1 MKKINKQSL
10 QQTIQQ
16 MGQSEMGQSD
26 MGMPQTG
33 MPQMGQPQMGMPQQP
48 QMGMPQ
54 MGMPQMGQPQMGQP
68 QMGQPQM
75 GMGGGGGAANGGSYL
90 PDGKTDTF
98 PSAIDTYMMNR
109 QTSQTPV
116 RGAIDPRSAYG
127 SGFNSAMQQPPE
139 EEEFDEVEEEEEDD
153 MDNAEDAMAEGYKSQ
168 FRDSI
173 ISLLGDSNVSASL
186 VEQLEGVFEAAVQD
200 RVEKNV
206 TIVLEEVDQNV
217 KTYLS
222 NVTNNL
228 VEKVDDYLEYVVEE
242 WMTDNAVAVEQG
254 IKTQI
259 AENFIT
265 GLKNLFENHY
275 IDVPAEKY
283 NVLDE
288 LYAQNKGLHEQLN
301 HRMNDNINLKKEVA
315 LTECAG
321 IFVAETKDLADTQV
335 AKLQAL
341 MENVS
346 FGGPEEYR
354 NKLSA
359 IKDSYLN
366 NARQY
371 SAPRIMHEEQTFSKV
386 KEVPTTLVEGYASA
400 LGRINKKV

>member
-1 MKKINKQSL
+1 
-10 QQTIQQ
+10 
-16 MGQSEMGQSD
+16 
-26 MGMPQTG
+26 
-33 MPQMGQPQMGMPQQP
+33 
-48 QMGMPQ
+48 
-54 MGMPQMGQPQMGQP
+54 
-68 QMGQPQM
+68 
-75 GMGGGGGAANGGSYL
+75 
-90 PDGKTDTF
+90 
-98 PSAIDTYMMNR
+98 
-109 QTSQTPV
+109 
-116 RGAIDPRSAYG
+116 
-127 SGFNSAMQQPPE
+127 
-139 EEEFDEVEEEEEDD
+139 
-153 MDNAEDAMAEGYKSQ
+153 MDNTEDAMAEGYKSQ

-173 ISLLGDSNVSASL
+173 ISLLGDSNVSSSL

-206 TIVLEEVDQNV
+206 SIVLEEVDQNV

-301 HRMNDNINLKKEVA
+301 QRMNDNINLKKEVA

>member
-1 MKKINKQSL
+1 MKKNNKKSL
-10 QQTIQQ
+10 HETIKQ
-16 MGQSEMGQSD
+16 MGQ
-26 MGMPQTG
+26 
-33 MPQMGQPQMGMPQQP
+33 
-48 QMGMPQ
+48 
-54 MGMPQMGQPQMGQP
+54 PQMGQPQMGQP

-75 GMGGGGGAANGGSYL
+75 GMPMGAGGPANGGAYL
-90 PDGKTDTF
+90 PDGKTDMF
-98 PSAIDTYMMNR
+98 PAPIDTNMMNR
-109 QTSQTPV
+109 ATSQVPV
-116 RGAIDPRSAYG
+116 RGQPDPRSSYG
-127 SGFNSAMQQPPE
+127 MGFNSSSQEQPLE
-139 EEEFDEVEEEEEDD
+139 DENIDEVEEEEEED

-168 FRDSI
+168 FRDAI
-173 ISLLGDSNVSASL
+173 TNLLGDSNVSASL

-206 TIVLEEVDQNV
+206 SIVLEEVDQNV

-301 HRMNDNINLKKEVA
+301 QRMNDNINLKKEVA

>member
-1 MKKINKQSL
+1 MKKNNKKSL
-10 QQTIQQ
+10 HETIK
-16 MGQSEMGQSD
+16 
-26 MGMPQTG
+26 
-33 MPQMGQPQMGMPQQP
+33 
-48 QMGMPQ
+48 
-54 MGMPQMGQPQMGQP
+54 QMGQPQMGQP
-68 QMGQPQM
+68 QIGDPNL
-75 GMGGGGGAANGGSYL
+75 GMRDHFNGTATL
-90 PDGKTDTF
+90 PDGKTSMVPT
-98 PSAIDTYMMNR
+98 PIDTNMMNR
-109 QTSQTPV
+109 ATSRTPV
-116 RGAIDPRSAYG
+116 RGQPDPRSAYG
-127 SGFNSAMQQPPE
+127 YGFNSNQQQPE
-139 EEEFDEVEEEEEDD
+139 EDENVEDVESEEEDK
-153 MDNAEDAMAEGYKSQ
+153 MDNEEDAMAEGYKSQ
-168 FRDSI
+168 FRDAISSI
-173 ISLLGDSNVSASL
+173 LGDSNVSASL

-206 TIVLEEVDQNV
+206 AIVLEEVDQNV

-301 HRMNDNINLKKEVA
+301 QRMNDNINLKKEVA

>member
-1 MKKINKQSL
+1 MKKNNKKSL
-10 QQTIQQ
+10 HETIQQ
-16 MGQSEMGQSD
+16 MGQ
-26 MGMPQTG
+26 
-33 MPQMGQPQMGMPQQP
+33 
-48 QMGMPQ
+48 
-54 MGMPQMGQPQMGQP
+54 QPQMGQP

-75 GMGGGGGAANGGSYL
+75 GDQNLGMSNHFNGTATL
-90 PDGKTDTF
+90 PDGKTSMVPT
-98 PSAIDTYMMNR
+98 PIDTNMMNR
-109 QTSQTPV
+109 ATSQVPV
-116 RGAIDPRSAYG
+116 RGAADARSAYAT
-127 SGFNSAMQQPPE
+127 GFNSGVSQEPE
-139 EEEFDEVEEEEEDD
+139 EEEEVDETEEEDD
-153 MDNAEDAMAEGYKSQ
+153 MDNEEVAEGYKSQ
-168 FRDSI
+168 FRDAI

-206 TIVLEEVDQNV
+206 AIVLEEVDQNV

-301 HRMNDNINLKKEVA
+301 QRMNDNINLKKEVA

-321 IFVAETKDLADTQV
+321 IFVAETKDLADTQI

>member
-1 MKKINKQSL
+1 MKKNNKQSL
-10 QQTIQQ
+10 QQLIKQ
-16 MGQSEMGQSD
+16 MGQSEMGQ
-26 MGMPQTG
+26 
-33 MPQMGQPQMGMPQQP
+33 PQMGQSE
-48 QMGMPQ
+48 
-54 MGMPQMGQPQMGQP
+54 MGQP

-75 GMGGGGGAANGGSYL
+75 GMPQMGQQPQMGMSQMGQPQMGQQPQMGMGGAGGAVNGGSYL

-116 RGAIDPRSAYG
+116 RGAIDPRSAYS
-127 SGFNSAMQQPPE
+127 SGFNSGMQLPPE
-139 EEEFDEVEEEEEDD
+139 EEEFDEVEEEEDD

-168 FRDSI
+168 FRDAISSI
-173 ISLLGDSNVSASL
+173 LGDSNVSASL

-301 HRMNDNINLKKEVA
+301 QRMNDNINLKKEVA

-321 IFVAETKDLADTQV
+321 IFVAETKDLADTQI

>member
-1 MKKINKQSL
+1 MKQNNKKSL
-10 QQTIQQ
+10 KQTIQH
-16 MGQSEMGQSD
+16 MAQSMSSQ
-26 MGMPQTG
+26 P
-33 MPQMGQPQMGMPQQP
+33 PMGQPQMSAQSMDKPQGNQP
-48 QMGMPQ
+48 QVGVPEKGRPEIMGVQQMGMQ
-54 MGMPQMGQPQMGQP
+54 T
-68 QMGQPQM
+68 
-75 GMGGGGGAANGGSYL
+75 GAANGEVYM
-90 PDGKTDTF
+90 PDGKTAMF
-98 PSAIDTYMMNR
+98 PSPVDTNMMNR
-109 QTSQTPV
+109 GTSQTPL
-116 RGAIDPRSAYG
+116 RGAVDARSAYS
-127 SGFNSAMQQPPE
+127 SGFNSGMQQPQPPE
-139 EEEFDEVEEEEEDD
+139 EEFDEYEEEEEEEDD
-153 MDNAEDAMAEGYKSQ
+153 AGEGMAEGYKSQ

-173 ISLLGDSNVSASL
+173 ISLLGDSNVSSSL

-206 TIVLEEVDQNV
+206 AIVLEEVDQNV

-301 HRMNDNINLKKEVA
+301 QRMNDNINLKKEVA

>member
-1 MKKINKQSL
+1 MKKNNKKSL
-10 QQTIQQ
+10 HETIQQ
-16 MGQSEMGQSD
+16 MGQ
-26 MGMPQTG
+26 
-33 MPQMGQPQMGMPQQP
+33 
-48 QMGMPQ
+48 
-54 MGMPQMGQPQMGQP
+54 QP

-75 GMGGGGGAANGGSYL
+75 GMGGGGGAANGGAYL

-109 QTSQTPV
+109 ATSQVPV
-116 RGAIDPRSAYG
+116 RGAVDPRSAYG
-127 SGFNSAMQQPPE
+127 SGFNSAVPQEDPE
-139 EEEFDEVEEEEEDD
+139 EEVDETEEEEENKDS
-153 MDNAEDAMAEGYKSQ
+153 MEDSMEEGYKSQ

-173 ISLLGDSNVSASL
+173 ISLLGDSNVSFSL

-206 TIVLEEVDQNV
+206 SIVVEEVDQNV

-321 IFVAETKDLADTQV
+321 IFVAETKDLADTQI

-359 IKDSYLN
+359 IKDSYLS

>member
-1 MKKINKQSL
+1 MAQSMSS
-10 QQTIQQ
+10 Q
-16 MGQSEMGQSD
+16 
-26 MGMPQTG
+26 P
-33 MPQMGQPQMGMPQQP
+33 PMGQPQMGSQMSAGPMDKPSGNQPQVGVPQIGRP
-48 QMGMPQ
+48 EIMGVQQMGMQ
-54 MGMPQMGQPQMGQP
+54 T
-68 QMGQPQM
+68 
-75 GMGGGGGAANGGSYL
+75 GAANGEVYM
-90 PDGKTDTF
+90 PDGKTAMF
-98 PSAIDTYMMNR
+98 PSAVDTNMMNR
-109 QTSQTPV
+109 RTSQTPL
-116 RGAIDPRSAYG
+116 RGAVDPRSAYS
-127 SGFNSAMQQPPE
+127 SGFNSGMQQQQQPE
-139 EEEFDEVEEEEEDD
+139 DENIDEVEEEEEDD
-153 MDNAEDAMAEGYKSQ
+153 MDNSEDAMAEGYKSQ

-206 TIVLEEVDQNV
+206 SIVLEEVDQNV

-301 HRMNDNINLKKEVA
+301 QRMNDNINLKKEVA

>member
-1 MKKINKQSL
+1 MKKNNKKSL
-10 QQTIQQ
+10 HETIQQ
-16 MGQSEMGQSD
+16 MGQQ
-26 MGMPQTG
+26 
-33 MPQMGQPQMGMPQQP
+33 
-48 QMGMPQ
+48 
-54 MGMPQMGQPQMGQP
+54 PQMGQPQMGQP
-68 QMGQPQM
+68 QMGQQPQM
-75 GMGGGGGAANGGSYL
+75 GMPMGGGGAANGGSYL
-90 PDGKTDTF
+90 PDGKTDIV
-98 PSAIDTYMMNR
+98 PSALDTHMMNR
-109 QTSQTPV
+109 ATSQVPV
-116 RGAIDPRSAYG
+116 RGAVDPRSAYG
-127 SGFNSAMQQPPE
+127 SGFNSAVTAEPE
-139 EEEFDEVEEEEEDD
+139 EEVDEVDEVEEEEEDG

-173 ISLLGDSNVSASL
+173 ISLLGDSNVSSSL

-206 TIVLEEVDQNV
+206 SIVLEEVDQNV

-301 HRMNDNINLKKEVA
+301 QRMNDNINLKKEVA

-366 NARQY
+366 NSRQY

>member
-1 MKKINKQSL
+1 MKKNNKQSL

-16 MGQSEMGQSD
+16 MAQSEMGQSN
-26 MGMPQTG
+26 
-33 MPQMGQPQMGMPQQP
+33 
-48 QMGMPQ
+48 

-68 QMGQPQM
+68 QMGMPQMGQPQM
-75 GMGGGGGAANGGSYL
+75 GMGGAGGAANGGSYL

-109 QTSQTPV
+109 TTSQVPV
-116 RGAIDPRSAYG
+116 RGAVDPRSAYG

-139 EEEFDEVEEEEEDD
+139 EEEIDEVEEEEEEEDD

-168 FRDSI
+168 FRDAISSI
-173 ISLLGDSNVSASL
+173 LGESNVSASL

-321 IFVAETKDLADTQV
+321 IFVAETKDLADTQI

>member
-1 MKKINKQSL
+1 MKKNNKKSL
-10 QQTIQQ
+10 HETIQQ
-16 MGQSEMGQSD
+16 MGQQ
-26 MGMPQTG
+26 
-33 MPQMGQPQMGMPQQP
+33 PQMGQPQMGMP
-48 QMGMPQ
+48 MSA
-54 MGMPQMGQPQMGQP
+54 
-68 QMGQPQM
+68 
-75 GMGGGGGAANGGSYL
+75 GGPANGIAYT
-90 PDGKTDTF
+90 PDGKSSMT
-98 PSAIDTYMMNR
+98 PAPIDTNMMNR
-109 QTSQTPV
+109 ATSQVPV
-116 RGAIDPRSAYG
+116 RGAVDARSAYG
-127 SGFNSAMQQPPE
+127 MGFKSGMQQQPPE
-139 EEEFDEVEEEEEDD
+139 EEEVDEVEEEEEDG
-153 MDNAEDAMAEGYKSQ
+153 MDNEEVEEVDEGYKSQ
-168 FRDSI
+168 FRDAI
-173 ISLLGDSNVSASL
+173 TSLLGESNVSSSL

-206 TIVLEEVDQNV
+206 AIVLEEVDQNV

-301 HRMNDNINLKKEVA
+301 QRMNDNINLKKEVA